1 MNRGKLP
8 PGPVPLPIVGSLF
21 KLGDRPHESLAELAQ
36 TYGPLM
42 TLKLGRITT
51 VVVSS
56 PSMAKEVLQN
66 NDQAFANRTIPD
78 SVRALNHHEVSM
90 VWLPAL
96 SKWRNL
102 RKLSNTNMFT
112 AQKLDANHDLR
123 SRKVQDL
130 LAHVRDCFLAGRAV
144 DIGRAAFTT
153 SLNLI
158 WNTLFS
164 NDLADANSS
173 TAQEFKD
180 LVWGVMEETG
190 RPNLVDY
197 FPVLRLIDPQGIRR
211 RQTNYFSK
219 IIELFDGM
227 IKQRLQSRVSPTYLT
242 QNDLLDTILNHMED
256 HSFEINRTDV
266 KHLFLSKSGT
276 ENPKNPTKSQTSPK
290 ESVIIVI
297 LEAFFKECLCWRPS
311 TFFGLHYL
319 LHENYQQ
326 SYERCGRSHRAEDCK
341 AGVCYQC
348 GKPGQIKRHCPSLQQ
363 NSGNGGNGR
372 VFAMTQEVRH
382 NEDIIRD
389 RL

>member
-1 MNRGKLP
+1 MSRGKHP

-21 KLGDRPHESLAELAQ
+21 KLGNRPHESLAKLAQ

-51 VVVSS
+51 VIVSS
-56 PSMAKEVLQN
+56 ESMAKEILQK

-78 SVRALNHHEVSM
+78 SIRALNHHEVSM
-90 VWLPAL
+90 AWLPAS

-112 AQKLDANHDLR
+112 TQKLDANHDLR
-123 SRKVQDL
+123 SQKVQDL
-130 LAHVRDCFLAGRAV
+130 LAHVRDSLQAGHAV

-153 SLNLI
+153 TLNLI

-164 NDLADANSS
+164 DDLADANYSG

-180 LVWGVMEETG
+180 LVWGIMEEAG

-197 FPVLRLIDPQGIRR
+197 FPVLRPIDPQGIRR

-256 HSFEINRTDV
+256 HSFEISRTDV
-266 KHLFLSKSGT
+266 EHLFL
-276 ENPKNPTKSQTSPK
+276 
-290 ESVIIVI
+290 
-297 LEAFFKECLCWRPS
+297 
-311 TFFGLHYL
+311 
-319 LHENYQQ
+319 
-326 SYERCGRSHRAEDCK
+326 
-341 AGVCYQC
+341 VCTVML
-348 GKPGQIKRHCPSLQQ
+348 I
-363 NSGNGGNGR
+363 
-372 VFAMTQEVRH
+372 
-382 NEDIIRD
+382 
-389 RL
+389 